1 MKWKREKKMFKQNHS
16 WLIIALYW
24 TNILISK
31 AGVGGHSIA
40 TSHYIVLYL

>member
-1 MKWKREKKMFKQNHS
+1 MKWKREIENLKQTHS
-16 WLIIALYW
+16 WLIIVLYW

-40 TSHYIVLYL
+40 TSYYIVFYL